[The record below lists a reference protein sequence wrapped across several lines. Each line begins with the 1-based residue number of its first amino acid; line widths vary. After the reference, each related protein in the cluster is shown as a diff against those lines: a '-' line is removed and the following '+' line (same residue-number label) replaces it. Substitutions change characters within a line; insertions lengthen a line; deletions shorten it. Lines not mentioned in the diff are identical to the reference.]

1 MPNAETLV
9 ATLEPVGRLLLVV
22 VLAAALGWERER
34 RGRPAG
40 FRTCI
45 MVGLG
50 AAMFTLVS
58 LYAFPGGDPARVAAQ
73 VVTGVGFLGAG
84 TIFQRQTDV
93 HGLTTAAGLWAVAAI
108 AMAAAAGLYLIAV
121 VGTLLAMLTLAALRG
136 VERRAARSR
145 AVPPS
150 PSDGG
155 AGDAN

>member
-1 MPNAETLV
+1 MLDTGTLIT
-9 ATLEPVGRLLLVV
+9 TLEPLARLLLAV
-22 VLAAALGWERER
+22 VLAAAVGWEREK

-40 FRTCI
+40 FRTYI

-58 LYAFPGGDPARVAAQ
+58 VYAFPGSDPARVAAQ

-108 AMAAAAGLYLIAV
+108 AMAAAAGLYAVAIAGAVLALII
-121 VGTLLAMLTLAALRG
+121 LAALRG
-136 VERRAARSR
+136 LEPRPDRRTPA
-145 AVPPS
+145 
-150 PSDGG
+150 D
-155 AGDAN
+155 

>member
-1 MPNAETLV
+1 MLSEAIIS
-9 ATLEPVGRLLLVV
+9 AIEPVGRLFLAVL
-22 VLAAALGWERER
+22 LAAAVGWEREK

-40 FRTCI
+40 FRTYI

-58 LYAFPGGDPARVAAQ
+58 MYAFPGSDPARVAAQ

-108 AMAAAAGLYLIAV
+108 AMASAAGLYLVAV
-121 VGTLLAMLTLAALRG
+121 VGAALAVITLSVLRR
-136 VERRAARSR
+136 VEKRLAE
-145 AVPPS
+145 
-150 PSDGG
+150 
-155 AGDAN
+155 

>member
-1 MPNAETLV
+1 MLETGTLIT
-9 ATLEPVGRLLLVV
+9 TLEPLARLLLAV
-22 VLAAALGWERER
+22 VLAAAVGWEREK

-40 FRTCI
+40 FRTYI

-58 LYAFPGGDPARVAAQ
+58 VYAFPGSDPARVAAQ

-108 AMAAAAGLYLIAV
+108 AMATAAGLYVVAIAGAVLALII
-121 VGTLLAMLTLAALRG
+121 LAALRG
-136 VERRAARSR
+136 FERRPDGRTPAA
-145 AVPPS
+145 
-150 PSDGG
+150 
-155 AGDAN
+155 

>member
-1 MPNAETLV
+1 MPNVETVLV
-9 ATLEPVGRLLLVV
+9 ALEPVARLLLVV

-40 FRTCI
+40 FRTYI

-58 LYAFPGGDPARVAAQ
+58 IYAFPGSDPARVAAQ

-136 VERRAARSR
+136 VERRAVQSH
-145 AVPPS
+145 AVPPA
-150 PSDGG
+150 PPEGG
-155 AGDAN
+155 EGDAD

>member
-1 MPNAETLV
+1 MLDTGTLIT
-9 ATLEPVGRLLLVV
+9 TLEPLARLLLAV
-22 VLAAALGWERER
+22 VLAAAVGWEREK

-40 FRTCI
+40 FRTYI

-58 LYAFPGGDPARVAAQ
+58 VYAFPGSDPARVAAQ

-108 AMAAAAGLYLIAV
+108 AMAAAAGLYAVAIAGAVLALII
-121 VGTLLAMLTLAALRG
+121 LAALRG
-136 VERRAARSR
+136 FERRPDKQTPAA
-145 AVPPS
+145 
-150 PSDGG
+150 
-155 AGDAN
+155 

>member
-1 MPNAETLV
+1 MFSEAIV
-9 ATLEPVGRLLLVV
+9 SAIEPVGRLFLAVL
-22 VLAAALGWERER
+22 LAAAIGWEREK

-40 FRTCI
+40 FRTYI

-58 LYAFPGGDPARVAAQ
+58 MYAFPGSDPARVAAQ

-108 AMAAAAGLYLIAV
+108 AMASAAGLYLVAV
-121 VGTLLAMLTLAALRG
+121 VGAALAVIILSVLRR
-136 VERRAARSR
+136 VEKRLAE
-145 AVPPS
+145 
-150 PSDGG
+150 
-155 AGDAN
+155 

>member
-1 MPNAETLV
+1 METILAAV
-9 ATLEPVGRLLLVV
+9 EPIARLLLVV
-22 VLAAALGWERER
+22 VLAAAIGWERER

-40 FRTCI
+40 FRTYI

-58 LYAFPGGDPARVAAQ
+58 IYAFPGSDPARVAAQ

-108 AMAAAAGLYLIAV
+108 AMAAAAGLYIIAV
-121 VGTLLAMLTLAALRG
+121 VGTVLAVLTLAALRG
-136 VERRAARSR
+136 VERRATGVREKR
-145 AVPPS
+145 AD
-150 PSDGG
+150 SDGG
-155 AGDAN
+155 DRDTA

>member
-1 MPNAETLV
+1 MLNSDTIISA
-9 ATLEPVGRLLLVV
+9 LEPVGRLLLVV
-22 VLAAALGWERER
+22 LLAAAIGWERER

-40 FRTCI
+40 FRTYI

-58 LYAFPGGDPARVAAQ
+58 IYAFPGSDPARVAAQ

-121 VGTLLAMLTLAALRG
+121 VGTLLAVLTLAALRS
-136 VERRAARSR
+136 VESRAARSR
-145 AVPPS
+145 GTPRGA
-150 PSDGG
+150 SDSDEGN
-155 AGDAN
+155 AG

>member
-1 MPNAETLV
+1 MLDTGTLIT
-9 ATLEPVGRLLLVV
+9 TLEPLARLLLAV
-22 VLAAALGWERER
+22 VLAAAVGWEREK

-40 FRTCI
+40 FRTYI

-58 LYAFPGGDPARVAAQ
+58 VYAFPGSDPARVAAQ

-108 AMAAAAGLYLIAV
+108 AMAAAAGLYAVAIAGAVLALII
-121 VGTLLAMLTLAALRG
+121 LAALRG
-136 VERRAARSR
+136 LEPRPDRQTPA
-145 AVPPS
+145 
-150 PSDGG
+150 D
-155 AGDAN
+155 

>member
-40 FRTCI
+40 FRTYI

-58 LYAFPGGDPARVAAQ
+58 LYAFPGSDPARVAAQ

-136 VERRAARSR
+136 VERRAGQSR